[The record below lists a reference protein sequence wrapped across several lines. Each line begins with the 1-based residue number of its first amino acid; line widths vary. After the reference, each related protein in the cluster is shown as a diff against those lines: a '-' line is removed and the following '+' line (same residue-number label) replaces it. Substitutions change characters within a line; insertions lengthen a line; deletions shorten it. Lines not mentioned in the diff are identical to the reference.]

1 MKKNFVKCVR
11 KKSLLIMFSS
21 NVPLLHL
28 CGVSSEMLQNYHVYL
43 NVLNILNFICNS
55 FFFLGGGGL
64 VFVGVMW
71 LTRNNWVFENVLIKS
86 PMQVVYQQYLFVLDL
101 VCYPCKPKFRR
112 LKAKGFCFQAS
123 LKQLM
128 VFFHSFSSPFL
139 FFSLCNNFNFY
150 LSSILLVVI

>member
-1 MKKNFVKCVR
+1 MCQEKESTNHVLLKCPIATFVWCIIRDALELSCLSERFEYFK
-11 KKSLLIMFSS
+11 F
-21 NVPLLHL
+21 HL
-28 CGVSSEMLQNYHVYL
+28 QQ
-43 NVLNILNFICNS
+43 
-55 FFFLGGGGL
+55 FFFLWGGGGL
-64 VFVGVMW
+64 VFVGVLW